1 MVLISVEYKKV
12 RIRHKLFYV
21 KYRKPKTFVW
31 PCINLLQR
39 CK

>member
-1 MVLISVEYKKV
+1 MIPMPVEYKKV
-12 RIRHKLFYV
+12 RIRQKLLHV
-21 KYRKPKTFVW
+21 NYRKPMKFVW